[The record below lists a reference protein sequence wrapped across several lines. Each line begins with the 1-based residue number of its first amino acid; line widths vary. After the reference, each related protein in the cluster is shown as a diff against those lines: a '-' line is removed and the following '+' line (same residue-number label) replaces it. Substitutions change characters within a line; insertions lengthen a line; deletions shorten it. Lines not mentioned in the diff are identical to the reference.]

1 MSQKRVFRYLRF
13 ILLMAVVLLA
23 TVCIGPILTDSYEP
37 NNTIDQAALVSL
49 GSIKATIEPSD
60 DEDYYKVVLSG
71 SDQVNVSY
79 SLSVPSVLMPEITFY
94 NSSQTFLD
102 TKRADTSG
110 QSLSGTITAP
120 AGDFYIRVRAFDYST
135 SDTSYTLTVTQVSA
149 AKR

>member
-1 MSQKRVFRYLRF
+1 MSKEQVLRF
-13 ILLMAVVLLA
+13 LKIVFVTAAMLLV

-37 NNTIDQAALVSL
+37 NDSIDQAASISL
-49 GSIKATIEPSD
+49 GSIQATIEPSD

-110 QSLSGTITAP
+110 QSLSGTISTP
-120 AGDFYIRVRAFDYST
+120 AGDFYIRVRTFDYST
-135 SDTSYTLTVTQVSA
+135 SDTSYTLTLNETST